1 MIKDMIQKLMQ
12 EANEEAEHKGFCDT
26 ELSTNKNTR
35 DSKTDEVAALQ
46 AENDELAATIAQ
58 LAGQIKVL
66 GEEIAVIDAAVAK
79 ATDLRVAEKTKNAAT
94 VADATVAA
102 KAVSQAIT

>member
-1 MIKDMIQKLMQ
+1 MLGLLPRLKADPFKKVTKMIRDMVTKLTE

-66 GEEIAVIDAAVAK
+66 GEEVADIDAAVAK
-79 ATDLRVAEKTKNAAT
+79 ATDIR
-94 VADATVAA
+94 
-102 KAVSQAIT
+102 